1 MSVVSAKF
9 KICRDY
15 CRLLGK
21 VTVLLWGSS
30 STTLICLFIFN
41 LVAGLAV
48 PVTTVIWKYFL
59 DSVVVA
65 LQSGNISTPVLWI
78 VIHMLYTQFNH
89 VIYNICKYF
98 ESNQA
103 DYMNKHITELT
114 LDKVAEME
122 MADFDDAEI
131 FDHIQKVNN
140 ESSQHSMNILRTL
153 ITFLQN
159 VSSMAGAVVI
169 FLNFGPIVLVVSF
182 FACLPSLLLNIKMSA
197 KFYAIYTK
205 RFERLRLLGN
215 LKSILTTYENIKEI
229 KVNRLNPYFKKVILS
244 DFDNY
249 LQEDK
254 KIRRN
259 FSIQSSITNLLENV
273 ISYSFQIYI
282 LITVISRK
290 LTIGDLSLFVNTL
303 SNFQNSLESI
313 LRSFSSLYEDGLYIQ
328 NLFSLLEKKRPES
341 SDTEQYPFPVNFE
354 TIQFD
359 HVYFKY
365 PGSEEFVLKDV
376 NLTLA
381 VRKSYSIVGLNG
393 SGKTTLIKLIL
404 GLYQPTK
411 GEIRLGGIPL
421 QQISSENYRKHIG
434 AIFQDFI
441 KYPFTIEKNI
451 AVGEIDDADNF
462 ARVQE
467 AARQAGADRFIEQL
481 PEQYNTRLNK
491 EWSNATQLSLGEW
504 QKIAISRA
512 FMADSSILILDEPT
526 ASLDASAEYEL
537 FTKFKALM
545 AGKTTILITH
555 RFSTIRLVDEI
566 FVLKD
571 GGIIESG
578 DHESLLRYD
587 GEYARLYKFQAEMYN
602 EGLFVHE
609 GSY

>member
-1 MSVVSAKF
+1 M
-9 KICRDY
+9 
-15 CRLLGK
+15 
-21 VTVLLWGSS
+21 
-30 STTLICLFIFN
+30 IFN
-41 LVAGLAV
+41 LIAGLAV

-65 LQSGNISTPVLWI
+65 LQNGDISAPVVWI
-78 VIHMLYTQFNH
+78 IIHLLYTQFNH

-103 DYMNKHITELT
+103 DYMNKYITELT

-159 VSSMAGAVVI
+159 LSSMAGAVVI
-169 FLNFGPIVLVVSF
+169 FLNFGPIILVVSF

-197 KFYAIYTK
+197 KLFAIYTK

-229 KVNRLNPYFKKVILS
+229 KINRLNPYFKQVIVS
-244 DFDNY
+244 DFENY

-254 KIRRN
+254 KIRKK
-259 FSIQSSITNLLENV
+259 FSVQSSITNLLENL

-313 LRSFSSLYEDGLYIQ
+313 LHSVSSLYDDGLYIQ
-328 NLFSLLEKKRPES
+328 NLFSLLEKEQPEPEAE
-341 SDTEQYPFPVNFE
+341 DHPFPVYFD
-354 TIQFD
+354 TIELE

-376 NLTLA
+376 SLTLTA
-381 VRKSYSIVGLNG
+381 QKSYSIVGLNG

-404 GLYQPTK
+404 GLYQPTS
-411 GEIRLGGIPL
+411 GAIRIGGIPL
-421 QQISSENYRKHIG
+421 HKISREDYRKHIG
-434 AIFQDFI
+434 VVFQDFI
-441 KYPFTIEKNI
+441 KYPFTVEKNI
-451 AVGEIDDADNF
+451 AVGEIDEADNF
-462 ARVQE
+462 LRVRE
-467 AARQAGADRFIEQL
+467 AARQAGADGFIEQL
-481 PEQYNTRLNK
+481 PEQYDTMLNK

-537 FTKFKALM
+537 FTKFKILM
-545 AGKTTILITH
+545 AGKTTVLITH

-571 GGIIESG
+571 GGILESG
-578 DHESLLRYD
+578 NHESLLKYN

>member
-1 MSVVSAKF
+1 MSAAVAKF
-9 KICRDY
+9 KSCRDY

-21 VTVLLWGSS
+21 VSVLLWRSS
-30 STTLICLFIFN
+30 SGTLICLLITN
-41 LVAGLAV
+41 LIAGLAV

-65 LQSGNISTPVLWI
+65 LQNGDISAPVGWI
-78 VIHMLYTQFNH
+78 VIHLLYTQFNH

-103 DYMNKHITELT
+103 DYMNKYITELT

-122 MADFDDAEI
+122 MKDFDDAEI

-159 VSSMAGAVVI
+159 LSSMAGAVVI
-169 FLNFGPIVLVVSF
+169 FLNFGPVILVVSF

-197 KFYAIYTK
+197 KLFAIYTK

-229 KVNRLNPYFKKVILS
+229 KINRLNLYFKQVIVS
-244 DFDNY
+244 DFENY

-254 KIRRN
+254 KIRKK
-259 FSIQSSITNLLENV
+259 FSVQSSITNLLENL

-313 LRSFSSLYEDGLYIQ
+313 LHSVSSLYDDGLYIQ
-328 NLFSLLEKKRPES
+328 NLFSLLEKERPER
-341 SDTEQYPFPVNFE
+341 EGEGYPFPVHFD
-354 TIQFD
+354 TIELE
-359 HVYFKY
+359 HVCFKY
-365 PGSEEFVLKDV
+365 PGTEEFVLKDV
-376 NLTLA
+376 SLTLTA
-381 VRKSYSIVGLNG
+381 QKSYSIVGLNG

-404 GLYQPTK
+404 GLYQPTS
-411 GEIRLGGIPL
+411 GAIRIGGIPL
-421 QQISSENYRKHIG
+421 HKISHEDYRKHIG
-434 AIFQDFI
+434 VIFQDFI
-441 KYPFTIEKNI
+441 KYPFTVEKNI
-451 AVGEIDDADNF
+451 AVGEIDEADNF
-462 ARVQE
+462 LRIRE
-467 AARQAGADRFIEQL
+467 AARQAGADGFIEQL
-481 PEQYNTRLNK
+481 PEQYDTMLNK

-537 FTKFKALM
+537 FTKFKTLM
-545 AGKTTILITH
+545 VGKTTVLITH

-571 GGIIESG
+571 GGILESG
-578 DHESLLRYD
+578 NHESLLKYD